1 MKVYLEIIALC
12 KVREALLE
20 AYRVTAL
27 ESILRDAWAYEK
39 VIKDS
44 FYKLP
49 QIEQETVDIE
59 ACGDYFYVE
68 VVRYCQITL
77 ADGLK

>member
-20 AYRVTAL
+20 AYRITAL

-39 VIKDS
+39 VIKDICS
-44 FYKLP
+44 KLP
-49 QIEQETVDIE
+49 QIDQEVVSIE
-59 ACGDYFYVE
+59 ACGDTFYVE

-77 ADGLK
+77 ADSLK